1 MSDTNYVTD
10 SSKEDSSVS
19 TFYRQDDSS
28 LTDSGPDGSSM
39 DTDASDAYVCEGKDE
54 PNYISA
60 DHCYYPDIS
69 RWKYQWQ
76 PDAESDDEKR
86 EPLVPSKDQW
96 PYGYSPMCSKEEIA
110 EYERNLYDTRVEL
123 YGYGTRSEDHSD
135 DSDES
140 VVDAKPVKT
149 DTPLAHEEW
158 EEPSYRPPW
167 KVAEHQRCLAVL
179 KLLEEHPLA
188 DLYDSDD
195 SVDDVKPLKT
205 EK

>member
-1 MSDTNYVTD
+1 LFSFFIISMSDINYVTD

-28 LTDSGPDGSSM
+28 LTDSSSDGSSM
-39 DTDASDAYVCEGKDE
+39 DTDASDAYVCEGMDE

-69 RWKYQWQ
+69 RWKVRWHEY
-76 PDAESDDEKR
+76 PELDDEER
-86 EPLVPSKDQW
+86 EP
-96 PYGYSPMCSKEEIA
+96 
-110 EYERNLYDTRVEL
+110 
-123 YGYGTRSEDHSD
+123 EDDSD

-140 VVDAKPVKT
+140 VVDAKPVKV
-149 DTPLAHEEW
+149 DTSPGHEKPEK
-158 EEPSYRPPW
+158 PSYRRPW
-167 KVAEHQRCLAVL
+167 MVAEHQRCLAAL
-179 KLLEEHPLA
+179 KRLEEHPLP

-195 SVDDVKPLKT
+195 SIFDVNPLKT